1 MGLRGWALILAFC
14 TFSSSS
20 WAQFDQLVSPQQV
33 PQARS
38 QQELDDYIEILDA
51 NTAQEKVRRIETF
64 FGIYP
69 ESELRGVA
77 YQHLMLAFR
86 DMGDYERLIQS
97 GEKALK
103 FQPDNLNTLL
113 ALADAIPNGVTGEG
127 ERARSRLA
135 QAEEYA
141 RRIFEGIE
149 RMKLPRSVSPERW
162 QTLRKE
168 MEASAHE
175 ALGHIATKRG
185 QLRAAVAEFEKAVEQ
200 NPRPRGS
207 QFYRLGVAYML
218 AGKDQAAEVAL
229 LRAEELGPREI
240 REMANTILE
249 SINLKKRNGN
259 AGSSETSEG
268 RLNDLHR

>member
-1 MGLRGWALILAFC
+1 MGRRGWPLVLAFC
-14 TFSSSS
+14 AFSSPS
-20 WAQFDQLVSPQQV
+20 WAQFDELISPQQA

-38 QQELDDYIEILDA
+38 QQELDDYIGILDA
-51 NTAQEKVRRIETF
+51 DTAQERVRRIETF
-64 FGIYP
+64 VGNYP
-69 ESELRGVA
+69 ESDLRGIT
-77 YQHLMLAFR
+77 YQHLMLAYR

-103 FQPDNLNTLL
+103 VQPDNLNTLL
-113 ALADAIPNGVTGEG
+113 VLADAIPNGIAGEG
-127 ERARSRLA
+127 DRDRSRLA

-141 RRIFEGIE
+141 RRVFEGIE
-149 RMKLPRSVSPERW
+149 RVKLPRSVSPQRW

-200 NPRPRGS
+200 NPCPRGS

-218 AGKDQAAEVAL
+218 AGQDQAAAVAL
-229 LRAEELGPREI
+229 HRAEELGPEAI
-240 REMANTILE
+240 RKMASTA
-249 SINLKKRNGN
+249 INRMNRKKEKR
-259 AGSSETSEG
+259 
-268 RLNDLHR
+268 